1 MPPIPKAT
9 LNQRFH
15 RSSGEHS
22 ALSRS
27 VRLSRGISMPVLGI
41 TPSCT
46 QILAIHRRVGHD
58 EVPIPSDSWIM
69 SHSTQAVISLPDR
82 APGECPIRQDQ
93 VEKIQ
98 SFAAEID
105 AARVIILGEEQAE
118 QLIEAITKLRLEHTR
133 RILKKYYSTHGH
145 PLPDWVIDQAI
156 EHPDKPFRR
165 PKSSVGWR
173 LIPILL
179 IFAWLTAKLLE
190 ASHR

>member
-1 MPPIPKAT
+1 MRRFPLSSKDHNSPAGSIP
-9 LNQRFH
+9 
-15 RSSGEHS
+15 SG
-22 ALSRS
+22 
-27 VRLSRGISMPVLGI
+27 RGITLPVLGI
-41 TPSCT
+41 TPSRT
-46 QILAIHRRVGHD
+46 QILAIHRRVAHD

-98 SFAAEID
+98 SFATEID
-105 AARVIILGEEQAE
+105 AARVSILGEEQAE

-133 RILKKYYSTHGH
+133 RVLKKYYSTHGH

-165 PKSSVGWR
+165 PKSGVGWR

-190 ASHR
+190 AAHR